1 MTEDLINVSD
11 LNQYAYCPRRY
22 WYLHFYDTQGRNYE
36 RVEGKTK
43 HDNQSTRGDWLN
55 ELYLESESLGLKGKI
70 DVLDMEG
77 ARAVPVERKRAESG
91 QYYRSDKLQLAGYC
105 MLLEDH
111 LDEPV
116 REGAI
121 YLYET
126 DQRMHVSI
134 TDDHRED
141 VREQIETMR
150 SMTVDDIPPLTDNPS
165 KCEACSAR
173 TYCMP
178 AETAAL
184 EPDKA
189 RDTGWAEAAGTP
201 PGELDMGDLG

>member
-1 MTEDLINVSD
+1 MTEELINVSD

-36 RVEGKTK
+36 RVEGKTT
-43 HDNQSTRGDWLN
+43 HENQSTRGDWLN
-55 ELYLESESLGLKGKI
+55 ELYLESETLGLKGKI
-70 DVLDMEG
+70 DILDLETE
-77 ARAVPVERKRAESG
+77 RVVPVERKRAESG
-91 QYYRSDKLQLAGYC
+91 EYYKSDEVQLAGYC

-126 DQRMHVSI
+126 DQRMHIPI
-134 TDDHRED
+134 TEEHRET
-141 VREQIETMR
+141 VHEQIKAIE
-150 SMTVDDIPPLTDNPS
+150 SMSVDSVPPFTDNAK

-173 TYCMP
+173 EYCMP
-178 AETAAL
+178 AETARL
-184 EPDKA
+184 EPEK
-189 RDTGWAEAAGTP
+189 AAGT
-201 PGELDMGDLG
+201 GWEDEI